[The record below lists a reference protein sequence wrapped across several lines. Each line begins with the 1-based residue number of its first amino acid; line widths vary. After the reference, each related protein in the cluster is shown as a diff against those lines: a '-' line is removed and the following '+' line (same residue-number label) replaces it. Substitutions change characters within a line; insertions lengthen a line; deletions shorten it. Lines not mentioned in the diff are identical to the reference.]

1 MAQKIMTVLKSI
13 ILVPHLLL
21 ASVEIFVVLVLEAES
36 IVLQAHL
43 IDDMVA

>member
-1 MAQKIMTVLKSI
+1 MTVLK
-13 ILVPHLLL
+13 LVTLVTHLLL
-21 ASVEIFVVLVLEAES
+21 ARVEIFIVLVLEAES